1 MATLNGRY
9 SFQDSDQ
16 FHHLSKL
23 LKYNIEPS
31 QLDHL
36 LENYI
41 EESEYPPSKIKQDEH
56 VVYDFDFIIEN
67 QRGMKVFGIPLFS
80 NKSLL
85 PFIDPSN
92 YQHINGKTILLNY
105 NKIEN
110 YPLPDLAWKWGW
122 SNWYIYMVHDV
133 DDQGWIYSS
142 LIFNWKF
149 NWKGKYYFGNF
160 IRRRIWIR
168 LRYEVHHI

>member
-1 MATLNGRY
+1 
-9 SFQDSDQ
+9 
-16 FHHLSKL
+16 
-23 LKYNIEPS
+23 
-31 QLDHL
+31 
-36 LENYI
+36 
-41 EESEYPPSKIKQDEH
+41 
-56 VVYDFDFIIEN
+56 YDFDFIIEN

-168 LRYEVHHI
+168 LR